1 MPAESVDTTPQEWD
15 VIVVGAGAVGEN
27 AADRAHKAGLT
38 VAIIE
43 KHLVGGEC
51 SFYACSPS
59 KALLRPIHAT
69 RASQRVQGSEGASL
83 DPQGVLARR
92 DSWINRVGTSDT
104 FDDSGQVGWLDHVG
118 ITLLRGEGRLVAERT
133 VEIEGRTIRA
143 RQAVILATG
152 TAPTVPPIPGLRE
165 SNPWTNR
172 QATTSRRI
180 PERLVVLGGG
190 VVACELAQVFAALGS
205 TVTIIE
211 MNDGLLGG
219 NEAFAGQ
226 AVAAAL
232 ERDGVDVRLGT
243 KAESVSRLGP
253 TGEVTVELSSGTH
266 IVADELLVAVGRTP
280 ATEALGVE
288 AVGGQLDEEGYVRVT
303 DRMEVEGV
311 PGDKPWLYAVG
322 DVNGRVLLTH
332 MGKYQA
338 RAVGDLVGAR
348 AAGREPD
355 PGRTT
360 PWAVAAGSPQVVFTD
375 PEVASVGFTEEQ
387 ARGRGLRVRV
397 VDLPMDSAAGPG
409 LQAEGYQG
417 QARIVVD
424 EGAGVLV
431 GATFVGQD
439 VADLVH
445 PATVAIVGEVPLTT
459 LWHAVPSYPT
469 MSEIWLRLLEEY
481 GL

>member
-1 MPAESVDTTPQEWD
+1 MPGEELPQEWD
-15 VIVVGAGAVGEN
+15 VIVVGAGPVGEN
-27 AADRAHKAGLT
+27 AADRAHKTGLT
-38 VAIIE
+38 VAIVE

-69 RASQRVQGSEGASL
+69 RASQRVQGSEGAHL

-92 DSWINRVGTSDT
+92 DSWVNRVGTSDT
-104 FDDSGQVGWLDHVG
+104 LDDSGQVGWLEHVG
-118 ITLLRGEGRLVAERT
+118 ITLLRGEARLVGERA
-133 VEIEGRTIRA
+133 VEVDGRTIRA

-152 TAPTVPPIPGLRE
+152 TMAAVPPIPGLRE

-180 PERLVVLGGG
+180 PDRLAVLGGG

-205 TVTIIE
+205 EVTIIE
-211 MNDGLLGG
+211 MTDTLLGR
-219 NEAFAGQ
+219 NEPFAGE
-226 AVAAAL
+226 AVAEAL
-232 ERDGVDVRLGT
+232 ERDGVDIRLGT

-253 TGEVTVELSSGTH
+253 TGEVTVELSGGQSLK
-266 IVADELLVAVGRTP
+266 ADELLVAVGRTP
-280 ATEALGVE
+280 TTRGLGVE
-288 AVGGQLDEEGYVRVT
+288 SVGGRLDAAGYVSVT

-311 PGDKPWLYAVG
+311 SGNTPWLYAVG
-322 DVNGRVLLTH
+322 DVNGRALLTH

-338 RAVGDLVGAR
+338 RAVGDLVGSR

-355 PGRTT
+355 TATT
-360 PWAVAAGSPQVVFTD
+360 RPWALDVGSPQVVFTD
-375 PEVASVGFTEEQ
+375 PEVAAAGLTEQE
-387 ARGRGLRVRV
+387 ARERGIRVRV
-397 VDLPMDSAAGPG
+397 VDLPMDSAAGAG

-424 EGAGVLV
+424 EDHGVLV

-439 VADLVH
+439 VAELVH
-445 PATVAIVGEVPLTT
+445 AATVAIVGKVPLST

-481 GL
+481 GV